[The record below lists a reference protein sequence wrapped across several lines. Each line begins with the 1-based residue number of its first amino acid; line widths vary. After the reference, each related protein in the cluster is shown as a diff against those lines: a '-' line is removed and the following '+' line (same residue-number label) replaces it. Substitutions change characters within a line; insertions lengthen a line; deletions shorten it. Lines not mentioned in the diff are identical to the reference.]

1 MKNKSLTCCE
11 IICISVLIV
20 FIIVIICLAIYY
32 LNEIDKK
39 IVACLNPIGDE
50 FCKDNS
56 WVYRG
61 INGARTSFRCAM
73 NERVSFATGMTFQ
86 FTDDE
91 IANCNARA

>member
-11 IICISVLIV
+11 IICLV
-20 FIIVIICLAIYY
+20 LAIVLVLVILGYTLKY
-32 LNEIDKK
+32 LEEIDKK
-39 IVACLNPIGDE
+39 VVNCLNPIGEE

-73 NERVSFATGMTFQ
+73 NERMVTEMFFQ